1 MSEIDE
7 IKEAIID
14 GLICQTL
21 IERNNILAEKA
32 KSELYNN
39 AIELGC
45 EKLKDNGE
53 PLFKLWR

>member
-1 MSEIDE
+1 MIEIPE
-7 IKEAIID
+7 IKEAIIE
-14 GLICQTL
+14 GLIYQTL
-21 IERNNILAEKA
+21 IDRNNILAEKS

-39 AIELGC
+39 AMELGR

>member
-1 MSEIDE
+1 MSEIAE
-7 IKEAIID
+7 IKEAIIE

-39 AIELGC
+39 AIELGR